1 MADTKVIGNLIV
13 TRLAKATRINEDLT
27 EITSSGAIPSSAGKN
42 IRLVT
47 SSSVTIQMP
56 ACNSEGVQL
65 GTMFFIKNP
74 SASNAIIVGNG
85 ASTTLATL
93 PTGREFKFVCTNVDS
108 PAGGWEVTEL
118 NAPSS
123 SVSNYTA
130 DHLIADW
137 STTAVNNKYSFTI
150 PVATHGFGLA
160 PLVEIFELVS
170 GNYSRVLID
179 IDIDSSGNVILE
191 VYATPVDERFNFRVV
206 IS

>member
-1 MADTKVIGNLIV
+1 ML
-13 TRLAKATRINEDLT
+13 ET
-27 EITSSGAIPSSAGKN
+27 EH
-42 IRLVT
+42 
-47 SSSVTIQMP
+47 Q
-56 ACNSEGVQL
+56 QH
-65 GTMFFIKNP
+65 
-74 SASNAIIVGNG
+74 
-85 ASTTLATL
+85 LATL
-93 PTGREFKFVCTNVDS
+93 PNGREFKFVCTNIDS
-108 PAGGWEVTEL
+108 AAGGWEVTEL

-150 PVATHGFGLA
+150 PVGTHGFGVA

-179 IDIDSSGNVILE
+179 VDVDPSGNVILE